1 MKIQIDGAGMI
12 NKGAELMLFSVLKQI
27 EKNYPNAQVLIN
39 NPDCDVNVIHK
50 YVNLD
55 IKIPRTRFLLK
66 ILFFPLIKKSLDKL
80 KLQFIKNYII
90 HYPRKNTDLLLDAGG
105 FQFGDQFYFSTSD
118 IYVLNNY
125 YRKLKKYKTK
135 IIFLPQAFGP
145 FEKKNSKKLVTV
157 FNNYID
163 TVYAREKVSYNYL
176 IKTGLSKTNLKL
188 YPDFTSLTKGIM
200 PSKYDMVKEHVCF
213 IPNMRMLDK
222 GALSIDNYVDF
233 FVTLIK
239 TCIKNNNIPFL
250 LNHEGES
257 DYKICKIIAGKL
269 DTKII
274 IANNLNGFEI
284 KGIIANSYA
293 VVSSRFHGVASSL
306 SSAIPCLATSWNHKY
321 KLLFEDYGQ
330 TDNILDV
337 NNVNDAIEKLS
348 HILDPKI
355 NGEIKTVLEQN
366 KKRLTI
372 STEKM
377 WEQVFNK
384 KR

>member
-27 EKNYPNAQVLIN
+27 EKNYPKAQVLIN
-39 NPDCDVNVIHK
+39 NPDCDIKILNK
-50 YVNLD
+50 YINLD
-55 IKIPRTRFLLK
+55 IKIPNTNFLLK
-66 ILFFPLIKKSLDKL
+66 ILLFPLIKKSLDKL

-90 HYPRKNTDLLLDAGG
+90 HYPRKNIDLLLDAGG
-105 FQFGDQFYFSTSD
+105 FQFGDQFYFSDSD
-118 IYVLNNY
+118 LYVLNNY
-125 YRKLKKYKTK
+125 YKKLKKYKTK

-145 FEKKNSKKLVTV
+145 FKKGISKKLVSV
-157 FNNYID
+157 FNKHID
-163 TVYAREKVSYNYL
+163 TIYAREQVSYNYL
-176 IKTGLSKTNLKL
+176 IKAGLSKTNLKL

-200 PSKYDMVKEHVCF
+200 PSKYDMVKGYVCF
-213 IPNMRMLDK
+213 IPNMRMMDK

-239 TCIKNNNIPFL
+239 ACIKNNKVPFL

-269 DTKII
+269 DAKII

-306 SSAIPCLATSWNHKY
+306 SSAVPCLATSWNHKY
-321 KLLFEDYGQ
+321 KLLFEDYEQ
-330 TDNILDV
+330 TNNILDV
-337 NNVNDAIEKLS
+337 TNTNDAVEKLS
-348 HILDPKI
+348 NILDPKI
-355 NGEIKTVLEQN
+355 NGEIKLILEKN
-366 KKRLTI
+366 KKKLTL

-377 WEQVFNK
+377 WQQVFK
-384 KR
+384 EK

>member
-12 NKGAELMLFSVLKQI
+12 NKGAELMLFSVLEQI
-27 EKNYPNAQVLIN
+27 EKKYPNAQIIIN
-39 NPDCDVNVIHK
+39 DPNCDVNVIHK

-66 ILFFPLIKKSLDKL
+66 ILFFPIIKKILDKL
-80 KLQFIKNYII
+80 KLQFIAIYVL
-90 HYPRKNTDLLLDAGG
+90 HYPRKNIDLLLDAGG
-105 FQFGDQFYFSTSD
+105 FQFGDQFYFNSSG
-118 IYVLNNY
+118 ISVLNNY
-125 YRKLKKYKTK
+125 YKKLKKYKTK

-145 FEKKNSKKLVTV
+145 FENKISKELIPV
-157 FNNYID
+157 FNKNID
-163 TVYAREKVSYNYL
+163 IVYAREQVSYNYL
-176 IKTGLSKTNLKL
+176 VDAGLSKTNLKL

-200 PSKYDMVKEHVCF
+200 PSKYDMVKGYVCF
-213 IPNMRMLDK
+213 IPNMRMMDK

-239 TCIKNNNIPFL
+239 ACIKNNKVPFL

-269 DTKII
+269 DAKII

-306 SSAIPCLATSWNHKY
+306 SSAVPCLATSWNHKY
-321 KLLFEDYGQ
+321 KLLFEDYEQ
-330 TDNILDV
+330 TNNILDV
-337 NNVNDAIEKLS
+337 TNTNDAVEKLS
-348 HILDPKI
+348 NILDPKI
-355 NGEIKTVLEQN
+355 NGEIKLILEKN
-366 KKRLTI
+366 KKKLTL

-377 WEQVFNK
+377 WQQVFKENN
-384 KR
+384 